1 MRGFVAA
8 DELST
13 TVALSTDA
21 LEVLSTTCCC
31 LSCLA
36 GLSLATLSSAH
47 LSDILFSRKERL
59 REVAS
64 VISRERH
71 VKPTILIY
79 KSSLTGHAESLSR
92 FNKTKQNTRHFRES
106 TKLDQKGREWWEKVA
121 RASLAHN

>member
-1 MRGFVAA
+1 VRGFVAA

-92 FNKTKQNTRHFRES
+92 PLYNSAALNFFRYS
-106 TKLDQKGREWWEKVA
+106 V
-121 RASLAHN
+121 